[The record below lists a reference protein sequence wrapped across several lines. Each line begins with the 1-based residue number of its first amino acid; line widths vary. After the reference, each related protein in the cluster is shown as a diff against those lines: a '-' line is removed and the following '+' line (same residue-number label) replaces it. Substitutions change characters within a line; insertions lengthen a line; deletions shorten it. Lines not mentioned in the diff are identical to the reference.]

1 MQVDFVQAL
10 RDIGREKDIPLE
22 MLSEIIEAAL
32 VSAYKKHYGA
42 TCEIHVDI
50 DWNNGTAAVFC
61 RRQVVEHVENP
72 HTEMSLAEARRLDPT
87 VEEHEYLDIE
97 VSPQEFGRIAAQTAK
112 QVVAQRIREAERDI
126 IYEEFSNRD
135 GDVVTGVVQRR
146 DGRTVFIDMGKV
158 EAVLP
163 ASEQSPIDGY
173 RSGERIKVYI
183 LEVKRTTKIP
193 RVLVSRSHPGL
204 LRKLFE
210 LEVPEVHEGVV
221 EIMAQAREAGHRS
234 KVAVASKQEN
244 VDPVG
249 ACVGHR
255 GSRVQA
261 VVDELRGEKVDIVR
275 WSEEPAKYVAS
286 ALSPAKVSRV
296 VIDEETR
303 SATVIAPDNQLSL
316 AIGREGQNVRLA
328 ARMTGWRI
336 DIRGEAQIAEQAAA
350 EAAQAVGAAAAA
362 EAAAAEEQAGEP
374 AAEAEVGA
382 EAAAAGEQ
390 AGEPAAEAE
399 VGAEAAAAGEQAGE
413 PAAEAEVEAEAA
425 AAGEQAGEPAAEAE
439 VEAEAAAAA
448 EQAGEPAAEAEVEEV
463 AEREALSEQVSA
475 AESASAS
482 RDRTE
487 AEMAAS
493 AAALAMER
501 PSAESEPSPEQP
513 AEQGREESPAA
524 ETAVGGEERRPSS
537 GAE

>member
-22 MLSEIIEAAL
+22 TLSEIIEAAL

-42 TCEIHVDI
+42 TSEIHVDI
-50 DWNNGTAAVFC
+50 DWDNGTAAVFC
-61 RRQVVEHVENP
+61 RKQIVEHMENP
-72 HTEMSLAEARRLDPT
+72 HAEMSLADARRLDPT

-146 DGRTVFIDMGKV
+146 DGRTVFIDLGRV

-163 ASEQSPIDGY
+163 GSEQSSLDGY
-173 RSGERIKVYI
+173 RMGERLKVYI

-210 LEVPEVHEGVV
+210 LEVPEVHEGIV
-221 EIMAQAREAGHRS
+221 EIKAQAREAGARS
-234 KVAVASKQEN
+234 KVAVVSKQEN

-275 WSEEPAKYVAS
+275 WSDEPPRYVAS

-296 VIDEETR
+296 IIEEETR
-303 SATVIAPDNQLSL
+303 SATVVAPDNQLSL

-328 ARMTGWRI
+328 ARLTGWRI
-336 DIRGEAQIAEQAAA
+336 DIRSEAQMAERAAA
-350 EAAQAVGAAAAA
+350 EALAGAQAVAVAGESDEAPEEAVGSAEAAAA
-362 EAAAAEEQAGEP
+362 EAAAAEAG
-374 AAEAEVGA
+374 AAEAGEAPAAPSVAAEGA
-382 EAAAAGEQ
+382 GGEEEDAVTGSEAAAAEEVTDQ
-390 AGEPAAEAE
+390 PEAEALP
-399 VGAEAAAAGEQAGE
+399 AEAAPEVAEEAPVAGE
-413 PAAEAEVEAEAA
+413 EAEVEQAPVAEEETEEEEAPVAEEETETVVEEETEQGEPEEAEQISEKAA
-425 AAGEQAGEPAAEAE
+425 ADAPPGES
-439 VEAEAAAAA
+439 V
-448 EQAGEPAAEAEVEEV
+448 V
-463 AEREALSEQVSA
+463 L
-475 AESASAS
+475 
-482 RDRTE
+482 
-487 AEMAAS
+487 
-493 AAALAMER
+493 
-501 PSAESEPSPEQP
+501 
-513 AEQGREESPAA
+513 
-524 ETAVGGEERRPSS
+524 GEENRLAS

>member
-22 MLSEIIEAAL
+22 TLSEIIEAAL
-32 VSAYKKHYGA
+32 VSAYKKHFGA
-42 TCEIHVDI
+42 TGEIHVDI
-50 DWNNGTAAVFC
+50 DWDNGTGAAFC
-61 RRQVVEHVENP
+61 RKQVVEHVENP

-87 VEEHEYLDIE
+87 VAEHEYLDIE

-126 IYEEFSNRD
+126 IYEEFSDRD

-146 DGRTVFIDMGKV
+146 DGRTVFIDLGRV

-163 ASEQSPIDGY
+163 ASEQSPLDFY
-173 RSGERIKVYI
+173 RMGERMKVYI

-210 LEVPEVHEGVV
+210 LEVPEVHEGIV
-221 EIMAQAREAGHRS
+221 EMKAQAREAGARS
-234 KVAVASKQEN
+234 KVAVASNREN

-275 WSEEPAKYVAS
+275 WGDEAARYVAS

-296 VIDEETR
+296 IIDEATR
-303 SATVIAPDNQLSL
+303 SATVVAPDNQLSL

-328 ARMTGWRI
+328 ARLTGWRI
-336 DIRGEAQIAEQAAA
+336 DIRSEAQMAERAAAKALEDTEAAAVAEAGGDAPAEAALSAEPVETAEAGAEVSETPVAPSEAVAGEEGETASAEAEPEVEQAPVAEEEPASEEPAEGAEEIPEEAA
-350 EAAQAVGAAAAA
+350 EAPVAEEEPASEEPAEGAEEIPEEAA
-362 EAAAAEEQAGEP
+362 EAPVAEEEP
-374 AAEAEVGA
+374 ASEEPAEGAEEIPEKAAEA
-382 EAAAAGEQ
+382 
-390 AGEPAAEAE
+390 
-399 VGAEAAAAGEQAGE
+399 
-413 PAAEAEVEAEAA
+413 
-425 AAGEQAGEPAAEAE
+425 
-439 VEAEAAAAA
+439 
-448 EQAGEPAAEAEVEEV
+448 
-463 AEREALSEQVSA
+463 
-475 AESASAS
+475 
-482 RDRTE
+482 
-487 AEMAAS
+487 
-493 AAALAMER
+493 
-501 PSAESEPSPEQP
+501 PSAE
-513 AEQGREESPAA
+513 
-524 ETAVGGEERRPSS
+524 TVVLGEENPQPS
-537 GAE
+537 GVE

>member
-22 MLSEIIEAAL
+22 TLSEIIEAAL

-42 TCEIHVDI
+42 TSEIHVDI
-50 DWNNGTAAVFC
+50 DWDNGNAAVFC
-61 RRQVVEHVENP
+61 RKQIVEHVENP
-72 HTEMSLAEARRLDPT
+72 HAEMALAEARRLDPT

-97 VSPQEFGRIAAQTAK
+97 VSPQDFGRIAAQTAK

-146 DGRTVFIDMGKV
+146 DGRTVFIDLGRV

-163 ASEQSPIDGY
+163 GSEQNSLDGY
-173 RSGERIKVYI
+173 RVGERLKVYI

-210 LEVPEVHEGVV
+210 LEVPEVHEGIV
-221 EIMAQAREAGHRS
+221 ELKAQAREAGARS
-234 KVAVASKQEN
+234 KVAVVSKQEN

-275 WSEEPAKYVAS
+275 WSDEPARYVAS

-296 VIDEETR
+296 IIDEETR
-303 SATVIAPDNQLSL
+303 SATVVAPDNQLSL

-328 ARMTGWRI
+328 ARLTGWRI
-336 DIRGEAQIAEQAAA
+336 DIRSEAQMAERAAA
-350 EAAQAVGAAAAA
+350 EAAGAA
-362 EAAAAEEQAGEP
+362 EAAEAV
-374 AAEAEVGA
+374 AAEAAGAAEVV
-382 EAAAAGEQ
+382 
-390 AGEPAAEAE
+390 AAEA
-399 VGAEAAAAGEQAGE
+399 GEA
-413 PAAEAEVEAEAA
+413 PATPIEAVETEAVEAE
-425 AAGEQAGEPAAEAE
+425 P
-439 VEAEAAAAA
+439 VEAEPEA
-448 EQAGEPAAEAEVEEV
+448 EPEQTLVAEEEPEAVVEEAPAEEEEPEAEVEEV
-463 AEREALSEQVSA
+463 VAAEEEPEAEVEEVVAAEEEPEAVVEEAPAEEEESEADVEEVVAAEEEPEAEVEEVVVEEPEQGEPEGAEEISEKAA
-475 AESASAS
+475 AES
-482 RDRTE
+482 
-487 AEMAAS
+487 
-493 AAALAMER
+493 
-501 PSAESEPSPEQP
+501 P
-513 AEQGREESPAA
+513 
-524 ETAVGGEERRPSS
+524 S

>member
-22 MLSEIIEAAL
+22 TLSEIIEAAL
-32 VSAYKKHYGA
+32 VSAYKKHHGA

-50 DWNNGTAAVFC
+50 DWDNGTAAVFC

-72 HTEMSLAEARRLDPT
+72 HMEMSLAEARRLDPT

-146 DGRTVFIDMGKV
+146 DGRTVFIDIGKV
-158 EAVLP
+158 EAILP
-163 ASEQSPIDGY
+163 GSEQSPMDSY
-173 RSGERIKVYI
+173 RAGERLKVYI

-210 LEVPEVHEGVV
+210 LEVPEVHEGIV
-221 EIMAQAREAGHRS
+221 EIHAQAREAGHRS

-296 VIDEETR
+296 IIDEAAR
-303 SATVIAPDNQLSL
+303 SATVVAPDNQLSL

-328 ARMTGWRI
+328 ARLTGWRI
-336 DIRGEAQIAEQAAA
+336 DIRSEAQMVEQAAA
-350 EAAQAVGAAAAA
+350 EAAALAAALAAAQAEAPAAEAEGAVPGEIDAAAQAAPADVSEEDAISAQPTPGEPVASGEAETAQTEAKEELAAELEPTVEGVPDENPDEEVAEAPEEAADEDEDDAAAA
-362 EAAAAEEQAGEP
+362 EAAVTGED
-374 AAEAEVGA
+374 
-382 EAAAAGEQ
+382 
-390 AGEPAAEAE
+390 
-399 VGAEAAAAGEQAGE
+399 
-413 PAAEAEVEAEAA
+413 
-425 AAGEQAGEPAAEAE
+425 
-439 VEAEAAAAA
+439 
-448 EQAGEPAAEAEVEEV
+448 
-463 AEREALSEQVSA
+463 
-475 AESASAS
+475 S
-482 RDRTE
+482 R
-487 AEMAAS
+487 S
-493 AAALAMER
+493 AAA
-501 PSAESEPSPEQP
+501 
-513 AEQGREESPAA
+513 
-524 ETAVGGEERRPSS
+524 S
-537 GAE
+537 G

>member
-22 MLSEIIEAAL
+22 TLSEIIEAAL

-42 TCEIHVDI
+42 SCEIHVDI
-50 DWNNGTAAVFC
+50 DWDNGTAVVFC
-61 RRQVVEHVENP
+61 RKQVVEHVENP
-72 HTEMSLAEARRLDPT
+72 HTEMSLADARRLDPT
-87 VEEHEYLDIE
+87 VQEHEFLDIE
-97 VSPQEFGRIAAQTAK
+97 MSPQQFGRIAAQTAK

-146 DGRTVFIDMGKV
+146 DGRTVFIDLGRV

-163 ASEQSPIDGY
+163 ASEQSPLDAY
-173 RSGERIKVYI
+173 RPGERLKIYI

-210 LEVPEVHEGVV
+210 LEVPEVHEGIV
-221 EIMAQAREAGHRS
+221 ELKAQAREAGARS
-234 KVAVASKQEN
+234 KVAVHSKQEN

-275 WSEEPAKYVAS
+275 WSDDPSKYVAS

-296 VIDEETR
+296 VIDESTR

-328 ARMTGWRI
+328 ARLTGWRI
-336 DIRGEAQIAEQAAA
+336 DIRSEAQMAEMEAAAHAAVVAQVAAEMA
-350 EAAQAVGAAAAA
+350 EAAPEAA
-362 EAAAAEEQAGEP
+362 EPAAAEE
-374 AAEAEVGA
+374 A
-382 EAAAAGEQ
+382 EAA
-390 AGEPAAEAE
+390 P
-399 VGAEAAAAGEQAGE
+399 
-413 PAAEAEVEAEAA
+413 
-425 AAGEQAGEPAAEAE
+425 
-439 VEAEAAAAA
+439 
-448 EQAGEPAAEAEVEEV
+448 
-463 AEREALSEQVSA
+463 
-475 AESASAS
+475 
-482 RDRTE
+482 
-487 AEMAAS
+487 
-493 AAALAMER
+493 
-501 PSAESEPSPEQP
+501 
-513 AEQGREESPAA
+513 
-524 ETAVGGEERRPSS
+524 ETAEPVVAGSRSSACSRRA
-537 GAE
+537 GRGRAGD

>member
-22 MLSEIIEAAL
+22 TLSEIIEAAL

-42 TCEIHVDI
+42 TSEIHVDI
-50 DWNNGTAAVFC
+50 DWDNGNAAVFC
-61 RRQVVEHVENP
+61 RKQIVEHVENP
-72 HTEMSLAEARRLDPT
+72 HAEMALAEARRLDPT

-97 VSPQEFGRIAAQTAK
+97 VSPQDFGRIAAQTAK

-146 DGRTVFIDMGKV
+146 DGRTVFIDLGRV

-163 ASEQSPIDGY
+163 GSEQNSLDGY
-173 RSGERIKVYI
+173 RMGERLKVYI

-210 LEVPEVHEGVV
+210 LEVPEVHEGIV
-221 EIMAQAREAGHRS
+221 ELKAQAREAGARS
-234 KVAVASKQEN
+234 KVAVVSKQEN

-275 WSEEPAKYVAS
+275 WSDEPARYVAS

-296 VIDEETR
+296 IIDEETR
-303 SATVIAPDNQLSL
+303 SATVVAPDNQLSL

-328 ARMTGWRI
+328 ARLTGWRI
-336 DIRGEAQIAEQAAA
+336 DIRSEAQMAERAAA
-350 EAAQAVGAAAAA
+350 EAAGAA
-362 EAAAAEEQAGEP
+362 EAAEAV
-374 AAEAEVGA
+374 AAEAAGAAEVV
-382 EAAAAGEQ
+382 
-390 AGEPAAEAE
+390 AAEA
-399 VGAEAAAAGEQAGE
+399 GEA
-413 PAAEAEVEAEAA
+413 PTTPIEAVETEAVEAE
-425 AAGEQAGEPAAEAE
+425 P
-439 VEAEAAAAA
+439 VEAEPEA
-448 EQAGEPAAEAEVEEV
+448 EPEQTLVAEEEPEAVVEEAPAEEEEPEAEVEEV
-463 AEREALSEQVSA
+463 VAAEEEPEAEVEEVVAAEEEPEAVVEEAPAEEEESEADVEEVVAAEEEPEAEVEEVVVEEPEQGEPEGAEEISEKAA
-475 AESASAS
+475 AES
-482 RDRTE
+482 
-487 AEMAAS
+487 
-493 AAALAMER
+493 
-501 PSAESEPSPEQP
+501 P
-513 AEQGREESPAA
+513 
-524 ETAVGGEERRPSS
+524 S

>member
-1 MQVDFVQAL
+1 VGVVPLFSVRERAKMQVDFVQAL

-22 MLSEIIEAAL
+22 TLSEIIEAAL

-50 DWNNGTAAVFC
+50 DWDNGTAAVFC

-72 HTEMSLAEARRLDPT
+72 HTEMSLADARRLDPT

-146 DGRTVFIDMGKV
+146 DGRTVFVDMGKV

-163 ASEQSPIDGY
+163 GSEQSPMDSY
-173 RSGERIKVYI
+173 RPGERLKVYI

-234 KVAVASKQEN
+234 KIAVASKQEN

-275 WSEEPAKYVAS
+275 WSDEPPKYVAS

-296 VIDEETR
+296 VMDEETR

-328 ARMTGWRI
+328 ARLTGWRI

-350 EAAQAVGAAAAA
+350 ERAQAAGAV
-362 EAAAAEEQAGEP
+362 AAAEEAAT
-374 AAEAEVGA
+374 AAEQAE
-382 EAAAAGEQ
+382 
-390 AGEPAAEAE
+390 EP
-399 VGAEAAAAGEQAGE
+399 V
-413 PAAEAEVEAEAA
+413 AEAEVE
-425 AAGEQAGEPAAEAE
+425 
-439 VEAEAAAAA
+439 EAAAAA
-448 EQAGEPAAEAEVEEV
+448 EQAGEPVAEAEVEE
-463 AEREALSEQVSA
+463 AATA
-475 AESASAS
+475 AEQ
-482 RDRTE
+482 
-487 AEMAAS
+487 AEEP
-493 AAALAMER
+493 AAAVAAVPMEQ
-501 PSAESEPSPEQP
+501 PSAESGPSPEQP
-513 AEQGREESPAA
+513 AEQEREESPAA
-524 ETAVGGEERRPSS
+524 ETAVASEERQGSS

>member
-22 MLSEIIEAAL
+22 TLSEIIEAAL

-50 DWNNGTAAVFC
+50 DWDNGTAAVFC

-72 HTEMSLAEARRLDPT
+72 HTEMSLADARRLDPT

-163 ASEQSPIDGY
+163 GSEQSLMDSY
-173 RSGERIKVYI
+173 RPGERLKVYI

-275 WSEEPAKYVAS
+275 WSDEPAKYVAS
-286 ALSPAKVSRV
+286 ALSPAKVTRV

-328 ARMTGWRI
+328 ARLTGWRI
-336 DIRGEAQIAEQAAA
+336 DIRGEAQIAEEAAA
-350 EAAQAVGAAAAA
+350 ERAQAVGAATAE
-362 EAAAAEEQAGEP
+362 EAAAAVEEAEKP
-374 AAEAEVGA
+374 AAEAEVEV
-382 EAAAAGEQ
+382 EAAAAAE
-390 AGEPAAEAE
+390 EAE
-399 VGAEAAAAGEQAGE
+399 E
-413 PAAEAEVEAEAA
+413 PAAEAEVEVKIAA
-425 AAGEQAGEPAAEAE
+425 AAEEAEEPAAEAE
-439 VEAEAAAAA
+439 VEVEAAAAA
-448 EQAGEPAAEAEVEEV
+448 EEAEEPAAEAEVEVEI
-463 AEREALSEQVSA
+463 AAA
-475 AESASAS
+475 AE
-482 RDRTE
+482 E
-487 AEMAAS
+487 AE
-493 AAALAMER
+493 E
-501 PSAESEPSPEQP
+501 
-513 AEQGREESPAA
+513 PAA
-524 ETAVGGEERRPSS
+524 EAEVEVKIAAAAEEAEEPAAEAAVGGEERRPSS
-537 GAE
+537 GAQ